1 MRVIQKDGRPA
12 GGPEGSAPRTADG
25 GPAERDRSWQREL
38 APYASPRLDRALL
51 VLGTSVV
58 PFLLLA
64 AAAILLRPVSPLLT
78 VAAAVPAAGFL
89 LRTFIVF
96 HDCAHGSFLP
106 SKHGNRWLG
115 RTLGLLVWTPFGAWR
130 HSHAM
135 HHASAGDLDR
145 RGHGDVPT
153 MTVAEYAAASR
164 ATRLA
169 YRLFRH
175 PAVMFTIGPFFAM
188 VLLPRLPSRRS
199 RPRVRRS
206 VLLNDLA
213 LGAGVTVFCLLF
225 GWQTFLL
232 IQVPLVVLAGGA
244 GIWLFFVQHQFEDV
258 YWEDAPR
265 WSYVDAALRGSSYL
279 KLPEVLRFFSGNIG
293 LHHVHHLHARI
304 PSYNLPAAHAGSAI
318 FRDVPEIGLW
328 DGIRALRLKLWDE
341 ERQRLVTFADVGRRS
356 TASA

>member
-1 MRVIQKDGRPA
+1 MRVTEQDGRPA
-12 GGPEGSAPRTADG
+12 DGPEGPAPRVADEA
-25 GPAERDRSWQREL
+25 PRQHRSWQQEL
-38 APYASPRLDRALL
+38 APHAVPRLDRALA
-51 VLGTSVV
+51 VLATSVV
-58 PFLLLA
+58 PFLGLVAVAVLLA
-64 AAAILLRPVSPLLT
+64 GVSPLLPPV
-78 VAAAVPAAGFL
+78 VAAVAAGFL

-96 HDCAHGSFLP
+96 HDCAHGSFVP
-106 SKHGNRWLG
+106 SKRANRWLG
-115 RTLGLLVWTPFGAWR
+115 RALGLLVWTPFGAWR

-188 VLLPRLPSRRS
+188 VLVPRLPSRKS

-213 LGAGVTVFCLLF
+213 LAAGVTVFCLLF

-232 IQVPLVVLAGGA
+232 IQVPLVLLAGGA
-244 GIWLFFVQHQFEDV
+244 GVWLFFVQHQFEGV
-258 YWEDAPR
+258 YWEDASR

-279 KLPEVLRFFSGNIG
+279 KLPRPLQFLSGNIG
-293 LHHVHHLHARI
+293 LHHVHHLSARI
-304 PSYNLPAAHAGSAI
+304 PSYNLPAAHASSDV
-318 FRDVPEIGLW
+318 FRDVPEVGLR

-341 ERQRLVTFADVGRRS
+341 ERQRLVTFAGS
-356 TASA
+356 PASA